1 MELQQQN
8 GFSIVY
14 VINFINSSI
23 TTSVLTITPMVAGNF
38 TVTAETRSNTN
49 YIVARVTSVH
59 TISVFNPTPPR
70 IVLQNQTLVFQ
81 EPSIQDSPTFIQAN
95 PRGPLEWFAV
105 VDNRSRAA
113 ITNYSRAA
121 DNITFTVDISGNRI
135 FVPFNNIV
143 TTLMTDMSNLF
154 FNSPIFN
161 HIIGQW
167 DTRRVTT
174 MSGMFLGATNFN
186 QDLNFWNTSQ
196 VRDMS
201 SMFDGASSFNGI
213 IDNWNTENVTNMNT
227 MFNNT
232 RSFNSWISHWNTSQV
247 ETMVGMF
254 QIANAFNRPL
264 AWNMSSVI
272 NTRAMFNNATSFNAS
287 IFNWDTSNIITMNS
301 MFTSA
306 RNFNQDITRWNTSRV
321 SDMSQ
326 MFDGATNFNQP
337 IGGWNTLQV
346 TNMSWMFRNAQQFN
360 QNIGAWNTSRVTDMQ
375 HMFDG
380 ATNFNNGIWTPV
392 TGFGGLLN
400 QHEFI
405 SYSRNLQEFGRV
417 INLVFL
423 PNFTPRQT
431 MNWDVRQVTNMNFM
445 FNGAFNFVNVD
456 IRTWSGLRINFPP
469 FTATAFRRN
478 CPMIDAFTPYW
489 IWLLAPNRGR

>member
-1 MELQQQN
+1 M
-8 GFSIVY
+8 
-14 VINFINSSI
+14 
-23 TTSVLTITPMVAGNF
+23 
-38 TVTAETRSNTN
+38 SNTN
-49 YIVARVTSVH
+49 YIVDSITSSH
-59 TISVFNPTPPR
+59 TITAFNPIPPR
-70 IVLQNQTLVFQ
+70 IVLNGQTLVFQ
-81 EPSIQDSPTFIQAN
+81 ETSLPEGSPTFMQQS
-95 PRGPLEWFAV
+95 PRGFPEWFAV

-113 ITNYSRAA
+113 ITNYARAQ
-121 DNITFTVDISGNRI
+121 DNSTFRHPPPPGQPGAQT
-135 FVPFNNIV
+135 FLVPFNNIV

-154 FNSPIFN
+154 NGSFTFN

-174 MSGMFLGATNFN
+174 MNGMFIGATNFN

-196 VRDMS
+196 VTDMS

-213 IDNWNTENVTNMNT
+213 IDNWNTENVTSMNS

-232 RSFNSWISHWNTSQV
+232 RSFNSWISHWNTSRV

-254 QIANAFNRPL
+254 QSATAFNRPL
-264 AWNMSSVI
+264 AWNMSRVI

-301 MFTSA
+301 MFGSA

-326 MFDGATNFNQP
+326 MFDGATTFNQP

-380 ATNFNNGIWTPV
+380 ATNFNNGQQV
-392 TGFGGLLN
+392 TVVNMYIGFGGAVVSGFLN
-400 QHEFI
+400 QEEANRFFRLMYAATRTQFFI
-405 SYSRNLQEFGRV
+405 MFPNFWEAFRV
-417 INLVFL
+417 DEEIRLNNDTFNLV
-423 PNFTPRQT
+423 TPRQT
-431 MNWDVRQVTNMNFM
+431 MNWNVENVRNMNFM
-445 FNGAFNFVNVD
+445 FNGASNFINVD
-456 IRTWSGLRINFPP
+456 LRRWAIVGHSPNG
-469 FTATAFRRN
+469 FRRGSQM
-478 CPMIDAFTPYW
+478 PQAFTPSR
-489 IWLLAPNRGR
+489 IWLRVDRGL